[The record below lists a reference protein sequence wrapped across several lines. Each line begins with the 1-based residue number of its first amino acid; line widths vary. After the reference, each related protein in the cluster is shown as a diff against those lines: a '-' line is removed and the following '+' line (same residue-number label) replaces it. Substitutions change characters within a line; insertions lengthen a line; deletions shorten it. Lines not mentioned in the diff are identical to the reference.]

1 MLNVR
6 NDLIKYRGP
15 LRVTPKGLAYISV
28 ILSALAEREG
38 ILGALAKS
46 SSKRTCWNMEYLELD
61 KPNAPPHPPEC
72 NDSML
77 SPKEV

>member
-38 ILGALAKS
+38 NTQ
-46 SSKRTCWNMEYLELD
+46 RTCQVKQQAHLLEYGTFG
-61 KPNAPPHPPEC
+61 AGQA
-72 NDSML
+72 
-77 SPKEV
+77 